1 MTSAKDPGP
10 APGRAA
16 AALRELLGLL
26 HRGAPVEQFAR
37 PAERARAVGAGP
49 AEQALVE
56 EATQMALDIRRTLD
70 QRRRR
75 EAELTALFDT
85 AGDLA
90 ALRDP
95 DAVLRAIVH
104 RARMLLGTDV
114 AYLTLNDPVAGDT
127 FMRVTDGSVSAAFQ
141 QLRLGMG
148 EGLGGLVAQTA
159 RPYASADYRADDR
172 FRHTPAIDHGVREE
186 GLRGILGVPL
196 RVGTRVIGVL
206 YAADRAVRAFAPD
219 AVALLSSLA
228 DHAAVAIDSAR
239 LLEETRAALA
249 DLEAATETA
258 REQSEAMRRAAETHD
273 RLTRLVLRGG
283 EVDDVAR
290 EVAALLGGDGLVVY
304 DAEGAELARV
314 GSESV
319 RLPDGALACALAAS
333 RSGGRAVEVGGVWVC
348 AVLAGPELLGGLALG
363 GRAGID
369 GRAGLGGC
377 AGIDGRAGL
386 ADGSL
391 ADGGLADSERQL
403 FERAGL
409 VTALLL
415 LLRRSVAH
423 AEDRVRGELLADLLA
438 APAAG
443 RVRDAGSR
451 RLRARRLGVDLGRP
465 HVLVVLDCD
474 AALRSR
480 LAAEAGRHARAR
492 NGLAG
497 VHQGRVVLLAPADHP
512 GALARTLA
520 ADLGRA
526 LGAPVTAGAAGP
538 AAGPEA
544 LPGAYAEAVRCLEAM
559 HALGRAGQGAGLPDL
574 GFLGVLL
581 GGGAD
586 VGAYVDRVLGPVLEY
601 DARRGTELVRTL
613 EAYFAEGASPARTKD
628 ALHVHVNTVV
638 QRLDR
643 IGQILGGDWNTPA
656 GALEVQLALR
666 ILRAGPA
673 AFPRPGE
680 TVRRGDGG
688 GRPG

>member
-1 MTSAKDPGP
+1 MTSAEEPDA
-10 APGRAA
+10 APGEAA

-26 HRGAPVEQFAR
+26 HEGAPVEQFTR
-37 PAERARAVGAGP
+37 PAERARAAGAGA
-49 AEQALVE
+49 AERALVE
-56 EATQMALDIRRTLD
+56 EATRVALDVRRTLD

-239 LLEETRAALA
+239 LLEETRAALV
-249 DLEAATETA
+249 DLEAATRTA
-258 REQSEAMRRAAETHD
+258 REQSEAMRHAAETHD

-283 EVDDVAR
+283 DVGDVAR
-290 EVAALLGGDGLVVY
+290 EVAGLLGGSSLVVY
-304 DAEGAELARV
+304 DADGAELARV
-314 GSESV
+314 GAEPAG
-319 RLPDGALACALAAS
+319 LPDGALAGALAAS
-333 RSGGRAVEVGGVWVC
+333 RSGGRAVEAGGVWVC
-348 AVLAGPELLGGLALG
+348 AALAGPELLGGLALN
-363 GRAGID
+363 GRAGRP
-369 GRAGLGGC
+369 GSGH
-377 AGIDGRAGL
+377 
-386 ADGSL
+386 ADSSPS
-391 ADGGLADSERQL
+391 DGGLSDSGLSDSERRL

-443 RVRDAGSR
+443 RALDTGSR
-451 RLRARRLGVDLGRP
+451 ILRARRLGVDLAGP
-465 HVLVVLDCD
+465 QALVVLDCD
-474 AALRSR
+474 NALRSR

-492 NGLAG
+492 NGLVG
-497 VHQGRVVLLAPADHP
+497 PHQGRVVLLAPADSP
-512 GALARTLA
+512 GTLARTLA

-526 LGAPVTAGAAGP
+526 LGAPVTAAAAGP

-544 LPGAYAEAVRCLEAM
+544 LPGVCAEAVRCLEAM
-559 HALGRAGQGAGLPDL
+559 HALGLTGQGAGLHDL

-613 EAYFAEGASPARTKD
+613 EAYFAEGSSPARAKD

-643 IGQILGGDWNTPA
+643 IGQILGQDWNTPA
-656 GALEVQLALR
+656 GGLEVQLALR

-673 AFPRPGE
+673 SFPRPGE
-680 TVRRGDGG
+680 VGHDGDVGG
-688 GRPG
+688 GPG

>member
-1 MTSAKDPGP
+1 MTSTKDLDP
-10 APGRAA
+10 APGEAA

-26 HRGAPVEQFAR
+26 HQGAPVEQFTR
-37 PAERARAVGAGP
+37 PAERARAAGAGP

-56 EATQMALDIRRTLD
+56 EATQVALGIRRTLD

-75 EAELTALFDT
+75 ETELTALFDT

-90 ALRDP
+90 ALRDL

-127 FMRVTDGSVSAAFQ
+127 FMRVTDGSVSAVFQ

-159 RPYASADYRADDR
+159 RPYATADYRTDDR
-172 FRHTPAIDHGVREE
+172 FRHTPVIDHGVQEE

-239 LLEETRAALA
+239 LLEETRAALV

-258 REQSEAMRRAAETHD
+258 RAQSEAVRRAAETHD

-283 EVDDVAR
+283 DVGDVAR
-290 EVAALLGGDGLVVY
+290 EVAGLLDGGGLVVY
-304 DAEGAELARV
+304 DADGAELARV
-314 GSESV
+314 GAEPSG
-319 RLPDGALACALAAS
+319 LPDGASLAGALAAS
-333 RSGGRAVEVGGVWVC
+333 RSDGRAVAVGGVWVC

-363 GRAGID
+363 GRAG
-369 GRAGLGGC
+369 LC
-377 AGIDGRAGL
+377 
-386 ADGSL
+386 
-391 ADGGLADSERQL
+391 DSERRL

-415 LLRRSVAH
+415 LLRRSVAE

-443 RVRDAGSR
+443 RVHDTPSR
-451 RLRARRLGVDLGRP
+451 ILRARRLGVDLGRP
-465 HVLVVLDCD
+465 QALVVLDCD

-480 LAAEAGRHARAR
+480 LAAGAGRHARSRA
-492 NGLAG
+492 GLAG
-497 VHQGRVVLLAPADHP
+497 PYQGRVVLLAPADDP

-520 ADLGRA
+520 AELGRA
-526 LGAPVTAGAAGP
+526 VGAPVTAGAAGP
-538 AAGPEA
+538 AAGPEG
-544 LPGAYAEAVRCLEAM
+544 LPGAHAEAVRCLEAM
-559 HALGRAGQGAGLPDL
+559 HALGRTGHGAGLPDL

-581 GGGAD
+581 GDGAD

-643 IGQILGGDWNTPA
+643 IGRILGEDWNTPA
-656 GALEVQLALR
+656 RALEVQLALR
-666 ILRAGPA
+666 VLRAGPA
-673 AFPRPGE
+673 ALPRPGAAPRSRVGAPPV
-680 TVRRGDGG
+680 VRSTAGS
-688 GRPG
+688 